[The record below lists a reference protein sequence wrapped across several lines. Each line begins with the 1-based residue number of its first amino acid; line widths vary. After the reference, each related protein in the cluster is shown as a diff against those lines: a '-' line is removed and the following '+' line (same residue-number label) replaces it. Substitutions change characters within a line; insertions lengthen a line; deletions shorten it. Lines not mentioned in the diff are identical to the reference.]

1 MAKYIERQT
10 ILKSQADL
18 IQSHYSF
25 IHTPPATLNKLLKKK
40 HEERVLTVRKL
51 MNKNTGN
58 GNGDRNRNRHTKKIK
73 KN

>member
-51 MNKNTGN
+51 MNKSNLGA
-58 GNGDRNRNRHTKKIK
+58 NRNGHTKKIK
-73 KN
+73 KNLRKN